1 MNIETIQIE
10 GVKGFAQGKRVMRL
24 GNDESAEVVWVVRGN
39 KTMLAGGTAFK
50 TEGTPPD
57 CAAAANTN
65 AGEEPC

>member
-1 MNIETIQIE
+1 
-10 GVKGFAQGKRVMRL
+10 MRL

-50 TEGTPPD
+50 TEGTPAD

-65 AGEEPC
+65 ALGEPC